1 MVVAKE
7 ELEGFTGVQ
16 FETGNNIADLFI
28 GAAQNIVENYLG
40 YEVESKEY
48 IKHFSLHSSNV
59 IKCGVKNITAVSE
72 ISVDGTP
79 VPVDNYY
86 IDDDKII
93 LKQPV
98 ISDNIIITFTA
109 GFSTDLPDIIKLT
122 VLRIAA
128 LLQTESNNNIGIS
141 GKSSFIDGSRTFMN
155 FTNYDKYLISCSK
168 YKLI

>member
-1 MVVAKE
+1 MIVTRE

-16 FETGNNIADLFI
+16 FESGNNIADLFI

-40 YEVESKEY
+40 YEIESKEY
-48 IKHFSLHSSNV
+48 TKHFALHTSNI
-59 IKCGVKNITAVSE
+59 IKCGVKNITAVKE
-72 ISVDGTP
+72 ITIDGTP
-79 VPVDNYY
+79 NENYY

-109 GFSTDLPDIIKLT
+109 GFSTDLPQIIKLT

-141 GKSSFIDGSRTFMN
+141 GKSFMDGSRTFTN
-155 FTNYDKYLISCSK
+155 FTNFERYLIACSK

>member
-1 MVVAKE
+1 MVITKE
-7 ELEGFTGVQ
+7 ELEGYTGVQ
-16 FETGNNIADLFI
+16 FESGNNIAELFI

-40 YEVESKEY
+40 YEIESKEY
-48 IKHFSLHSSNV
+48 TKHFALHTSNV
-59 IKCGVKNITAVSE
+59 IKCGVKNITAVKE
-72 ISVDGTP
+72 ITVDGIL
-79 VPVDNYY
+79 VENYY

-98 ISDNIIITFTA
+98 ISDNIIVTFTA
-109 GFSTDLPDIIKLT
+109 GFSTDLPAVIKLT

-128 LLQTESNNNIGIS
+128 ILQTESNNNIGIS
-141 GKSSFIDGSRTFMN
+141 GKSFMDGSRTFMN

>member
-1 MVVAKE
+1 MIVTKE

-16 FETGNNIADLFI
+16 FENGNNIAELFI

-48 IKHFSLHSSNV
+48 TKHFSLHSSNI
-59 IKCGVKNITAVSE
+59 IKCEVKNITAVKE
-72 ISVDGTP
+72 ITVDGIL
-79 VPVDNYY
+79 VENYY

-98 ISDNIIITFTA
+98 ISDNIIVTFTA
-109 GFSTDLPDIIKLT
+109 GFSTDLPQIIKLT

-141 GKSSFIDGSRTFMN
+141 GKSFMDGSRTFMN

>member
-1 MVVAKE
+1 MVVTKE

-16 FETGNNIADLFI
+16 FEAGNNIAELFI

-40 YEVESKEY
+40 YEIESKEY
-48 IKHFSLHSSNV
+48 IKHFELHSSNV
-59 IKCGVKNITAVSE
+59 IKAGVKNITAVKE
-72 ISVDGTP
+72 ITVDG
-79 VPVDNYY
+79 VPVEDYY
-86 IDDDKII
+86 IDDDKVI

-109 GFSTDLPDIIKLT
+109 GFSTDLPQIIKLT

-128 LLQTESNNNIGIS
+128 LLQVESNNNIGIS
-141 GKSSFIDGSRTFMN
+141 GKSFMDGSRTFTN
-155 FTNYDKYLISCSK
+155 FTNFDRYLIACSK

>member
-1 MVVAKE
+1 MIVTKE
-7 ELEGFTGVQ
+7 ELQGFTGVE
-16 FETGNNIADLFI
+16 FESFNNIADLFI

-40 YEVESKEY
+40 YEIESKEY
-48 IKHFSLHSSNV
+48 TKHFALHNSNI
-59 IKCGVKNITAVSE
+59 IKCLVKNITVVKE
-72 ISVDGTP
+72 ITVDG
-79 VPVDNYY
+79 VLVEDYY

-98 ISDNIIITFTA
+98 ISDNIIVTFTA
-109 GFSTDLPDIIKLT
+109 GFGTDLPQIIKLT

-141 GKSSFIDGSRTFMN
+141 GKSFIDGSRTFTN
-155 FTNYDKYLISCSK
+155 FTNFDRYLIACSK